1 MKILLIYWLQYRIT
15 FRNNHQSHCTG
26 LSGANRIILMRQ
38 LTPPLPAPTD
48 WPYRR
53 LRSLPE
59 GPTVSLRRH
68 CPRMPNLPAYLY
80 LIRPRMCRPGLN
92 VGILGHQLRF
102 RLPWLGDWG
111 LSHVS
116 RD

>member
-1 MKILLIYWLQYRIT
+1 MFQAGQAGATQKTQFSMAQAAAVTTKIAAHI
-15 FRNNHQSHCTG
+15 
-26 LSGANRIILMRQ
+26 
-38 LTPPLPAPTD
+38 
-48 WPYRR
+48 RR